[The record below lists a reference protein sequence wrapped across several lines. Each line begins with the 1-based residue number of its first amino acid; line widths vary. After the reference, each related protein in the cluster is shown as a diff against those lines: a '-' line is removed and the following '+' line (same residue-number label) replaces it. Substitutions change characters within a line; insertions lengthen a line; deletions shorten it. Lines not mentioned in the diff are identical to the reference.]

1 MELTTIAISDMLNN
15 LEKEDYNTA
24 VSFIQY
30 LSDTR
35 KKKKAIESKEI
46 LKEIQEIFIE
56 DIGWENEEKMIED
69 MAKFRRERMNL

>member
-1 MELTTIAISDMLNN
+1 MELTTMAISDMLNN

-35 KKKKAIESKEI
+35 KKKK
-46 LKEIQEIFIE
+46 Q
-56 DIGWENEEKMIED
+56 
-69 MAKFRRERMNL
+69 